1 MPIKLYTDSIPTLE
15 SIASTK
21 QVEQRLLRNCYT
33 ELKDR
38 LERGEIES
46 YVWLDTDDMVA
57 DILTKDSKVNLDI
70 VDITRD
76 NRFRLSRNE
85 DNIVSYSDG
94 EITLRNRK
102 EKAKKREKIG
112 LENDEGLK
120 LVVN

>member
-1 MPIKLYTDSIPTLE
+1 M
-15 SIASTK
+15 
-21 QVEQRLLRNCYT
+21 EQRLLQNCYT
-33 ELKDR
+33 ELYDR

-46 YVWLDTDDMVA
+46 YVWLIMDDMAA
-57 DILTKDSKVNLDI
+57 DILTKDSKENLDR

-102 EKAKKREKIG
+102 EKAKKRENIEF
-112 LENDEGLK
+112 ENDEGLK
-120 LVVN
+120 LEVN